1 MTRKI
6 KTPDSR
12 AGSRWAEARRAVEYA
27 MRIDPR
33 PRTHEDWAAA
43 AEEAEFW
50 RLRHREAVNHRYAEP
65 QVPAHDCAEGLRAE
79 IEGSPHRS
87 AELLLAV
94 RCWIAVARR
103 SAPQSVKKAI
113 EAWLRRE
120 CPDLGVRE
128 IQRIASV
135 VNWSRKRR

>member
-1 MTRKI
+1 MTKPA
-6 KTPDSR
+6 TPDSHAAKRR
-12 AGSRWAEARRAVEYA
+12 AAARRAVEYA
-27 MRIDPR
+27 LRIDPR
-33 PRTHEDWAAA
+33 QRTHDDWAEA

-50 RLRHREAVNHRYAEP
+50 RLRHREAVGHRYAEP
-65 QVPAHDCAEGLRAE
+65 QIPAHDCAEGLLAE
-79 IEGSPHRS
+79 VEDSPHRS

-94 RCWIAVARR
+94 RCWIAVARGAAPR
-103 SAPQSVKKAI
+103 SVRKTI

-128 IQRIASV
+128 VQRIASV